1 MKRDAVTC
9 GGCAVSAA
17 GALGALWLWGAS
29 DRTQRHLGREF
40 ENNGQDFGAALVELP
55 LVVVVGAVLPGLVW
69 GLGAW
74 LLTRRGQGRER
85 SQVHG

>member
-1 MKRDAVTC
+1 M
-9 GGCAVSAA
+9 
-17 GALGALWLWGAS
+17 GALWLWAAS
-29 DRTQRHLGREF
+29 DRTQRHLGLKF

-74 LLTRRGQGRER
+74 LLTRRGRER

>member
-1 MKRDAVTC
+1 M
-9 GGCAVSAA
+9 VSAVGVV
-17 GALGALWLWGAS
+17 GAVWLWAAS
-29 DRTQRHLGREF
+29 DRTQRHLGLKF

-74 LLTRRGQGRER
+74 LLTRRGRER

>member
-1 MKRDAVTC
+1 M
-9 GGCAVSAA
+9 VSAV
-17 GALGALWLWGAS
+17 GVVGALWLWAAS
-29 DRTQRHLGREF
+29 DRTQRHLGLKF

-74 LLTRRGQGRER
+74 LLTRRGRER